1 MFGDPILDTGNPFSE
16 CFELNPKKTEK
27 QNWSDDL
34 EISFLPM
41 SCVSEHGD
49 VDTSIIK
56 HYSEVKKGF
65 TYFRDNDVLFAKIT
79 PCMENGKGG
88 IATKLRNG
96 VGFGSSEFHVLRPIN
111 LISNSYWIYYLTT
124 FKSFRKYAEKKMTG
138 SAGQKR
144 VPVSF
149 FDNIYVNLPPLTL
162 QNQFAAFV
170 QQIDKS
176 KFIVKQQIADLQ
188 ELLDSKIWQARFRAM
203 LAFSGYCFYIKLYVK
218 SYTRG

>member
-1 MFGDPILDTGNPFSE
+1 MFGDPVLDTGNPFSE

-41 SCVSEHGD
+41 SCVSECGD

-96 VGFGSSEFHVLRPIN
+96 IGFGSTEFHVLRPIN

-149 FDNIYVNLPPLTL
+149 FDNIYVNLPPIDL